1 MLSFLLIIVTTIS
14 IIGYSEIGYA
24 RNQAYTQNY
33 QRMESY
39 ANSLGNLAEADSQNG
54 TALLSNNFLNQLE
67 YVLRGDD
74 AHLRI
79 FNDKNE
85 QIYPKTKARIQLSQE
100 VFTTLKNGQEIRIQN
115 NHNENSPISSTKDA
129 YTGVLVPWMNGKNLV
144 GIVWIGSRVKHVE
157 RPILMAKRNLLRA
170 LLITVAVGLLLSF
183 IISYYS
189 TKRIKR
195 LSRATQKVAS
205 GNFNVQIEHKDS
217 DEIDQ
222 LAENFNKMVQALKQS
237 NEEVKA
243 QEERRDQFMADAAHE
258 MRTPLTTI
266 NGILEGLQYDA
277 IPEDSKP
284 KSIAL
289 MQRETKRLIRLV
301 NENLDYEKIR
311 NNQIMLVK
319 TNFNATI
326 ILHDLKSQLKQNAT
340 KANDELV
347 VEAPDQLPIYADRD
361 RFTQVMVNLVQN
373 AIQFTHDGKIIIS
386 GKRIEHG
393 TQLSVKDNGIGMSKN
408 QTKYIFER
416 FFKADP
422 SRARMGTGESGLGLA
437 IVSSLIKQHGGK
449 VEVFSAPGKGSTFT
463 VTFYDKGYEQF
474 VAKKERTVF
483 LKGLCVLFSY
493 WYFLNYFCFSYSL

>member
-67 YVLRGDD
+67 YDLRGDD

-85 QIYPKTKARIQLSQE
+85 QIYPKTKARVQLSQE

-326 ILHDLKSQLKQNAT
+326 ILHDLKAQLKQNAT

-361 RFTQVMVNLVQN
+361 RFTQIMVNLVQN

-393 TQLSVKDNGIGMSKN
+393 TQLSVKDNGIGMSEN

-474 VAKKERTVF
+474 VAK
-483 LKGLCVLFSY
+483 
-493 WYFLNYFCFSYSL
+493 N

>member
-237 NEEVKA
+237 NEEIKA

-340 KANDELV
+340 KANDELA

-474 VAKKERTVF
+474 VAK
-483 LKGLCVLFSY
+483 
-493 WYFLNYFCFSYSL
+493 N

>member
-1 MLSFLLIIVTTIS
+1 MKLIYQNMLSFLLIIVTTIS

-222 LAENFNKMVQALKQS
+222 LAENFNKMVRALKQS

-474 VAKKERTVF
+474 VAK
-483 LKGLCVLFSY
+483 
-493 WYFLNYFCFSYSL
+493 N

>member
-347 VEAPDQLPIYADRD
+347 VEAPDKLPIYADRD

-474 VAKKERTVF
+474 VAK
-483 LKGLCVLFSY
+483 
-493 WYFLNYFCFSYSL
+493 N

>member
-1 MLSFLLIIVTTIS
+1 MKLIYQNMLSFLLIIVTTIS

-24 RNQAYTQNY
+24 RNQAYMQNY

-67 YVLRGDD
+67 YILRGDD

-157 RPILMAKRNLLRA
+157 RPILIAKRNLLRA

-474 VAKKERTVF
+474 VAK
-483 LKGLCVLFSY
+483 
-493 WYFLNYFCFSYSL
+493 N

>member
-1 MLSFLLIIVTTIS
+1 MLGFLLIIVTTIS

-24 RNQAYTQNY
+24 RNQAYMQNY
-33 QRMESY
+33 QRMEGY
-39 ANSLGNLAEADSQNG
+39 AESLGDLAEADGKNG
-54 TALLSNNFLNQLE
+54 TALLNNNFLNQLE
-67 YVLRGDD
+67 FVLRGEDV
-74 AHLRI
+74 HLRI

-85 QIYPKTKARIQLSQE
+85 QIYPKVNAKVQLAKN
-100 VFTTLKNGQEIRIQN
+100 VFATLKTGQEIRIQN
-115 NHNENSPISSTKDA
+115 NHNEQSPIRSTKDA

-144 GIVWIGSRVKHVE
+144 GVAWISSRVTHVE
-157 RPILMAKRNLLRA
+157 RPIYMAKRNLLRA
-170 LLITVAVGLLLSF
+170 LLMTVAVGLILSF

-205 GNFNVQIEHKDS
+205 GNFNVQIQHKDS

-243 QEERRDQFMADAAHE
+243 QEKRRDQFMADAAHE

-277 IPEDSKP
+277 IPEESKP

-311 NNQIMLVK
+311 NNQINLIK
-319 TNFNATI
+319 TNFNATP
-326 ILHDLKSQLKQNAT
+326 ILQDLKSQLSQNAE
-340 KANDELV
+340 KANDELEV
-347 VEAPDQLPIYADRD
+347 IAPDDLPIYADRD

-373 AIQFTHDGKIIIS
+373 AIQFTHDGKIEIK
-386 GKRIEHG
+386 GERMVH
-393 TQLSVKDNGIGMSKN
+393 TTVLSVKDNGIGMSKD
-408 QTKYIFER
+408 QIKYIFER

-449 VEVFSAPGKGSTFT
+449 VTVESEPGKGSTFT
-463 VTFYDKGYEQF
+463 VVFYDKGFEQF
-474 VAKKERTVF
+474 VEK
-483 LKGLCVLFSY
+483 
-493 WYFLNYFCFSYSL
+493 

>member
-1 MLSFLLIIVTTIS
+1 MKLIYQNMLGFLLIIVTTIS

-24 RNQAYTQNY
+24 RNQAYMQNY
-33 QRMESY
+33 QRMEGY
-39 ANSLGNLAEADSQNG
+39 AESLGDLAEADGKNG
-54 TALLSNNFLNQLE
+54 TALLNNNFLNQLE
-67 YVLRGDD
+67 FVLRGEDV
-74 AHLRI
+74 HLRI

-85 QIYPKTKARIQLSQE
+85 QIYPKVNAEVQLAKN
-100 VFTTLKNGQEIRIQN
+100 VFATLKTGQEIRIQN
-115 NHNENSPISSTKDA
+115 NHNEQSPIRSTKDA

-144 GIVWIGSRVKHVE
+144 GVAWISSRVTHVE
-157 RPILMAKRNLLRA
+157 RPIYMAKRNLLRA
-170 LLITVAVGLLLSF
+170 LLMTVAVGLILSF

-205 GNFNVQIEHKDS
+205 GNFNVQIQHKDS

-243 QEERRDQFMADAAHE
+243 QEKRRDQFMADAAHE

-277 IPEDSKP
+277 IPEESKP

-311 NNQIMLVK
+311 NNQINLIK
-319 TNFNATI
+319 TNFNATP
-326 ILHDLKSQLKQNAT
+326 ILQDLKSQLSQNAE
-340 KANDELV
+340 KANDELEV
-347 VEAPDQLPIYADRD
+347 IAPDDLPIYADRD

-373 AIQFTHDGKIIIS
+373 AIQFTHDGKIEIK
-386 GKRIEHG
+386 GERMVHA
-393 TQLSVKDNGIGMSKN
+393 TVLSVKDNGIGMSKD
-408 QTKYIFER
+408 QIKYIFER

-449 VEVFSAPGKGSTFT
+449 VTVESEPGKGSTFT
-463 VTFYDKGYEQF
+463 VVFYDKGFEQF
-474 VAKKERTVF
+474 VEK
-483 LKGLCVLFSY
+483 
-493 WYFLNYFCFSYSL
+493 

>member
-1 MLSFLLIIVTTIS
+1 MKLIYQNMLGFLLIIVTTIS

-24 RNQAYTQNY
+24 RNQAYMQNY
-33 QRMESY
+33 QRMEGY
-39 ANSLGNLAEADSQNG
+39 AESLGDLAEADGKNG
-54 TALLSNNFLNQLE
+54 TALLNNNFLNQLE
-67 YVLRGDD
+67 FVLRGEDV
-74 AHLRI
+74 HLRI

-85 QIYPKTKARIQLSQE
+85 QIYPKVNAKVQLAKN
-100 VFTTLKNGQEIRIQN
+100 VFATLKTGQEIRIQN
-115 NHNENSPISSTKDA
+115 NHNEQSPIRSTKDA

-144 GIVWIGSRVKHVE
+144 GVAWISSRVTHVE
-157 RPILMAKRNLLRA
+157 RPIYMAKRNLLRA
-170 LLITVAVGLLLSF
+170 LLMTVAVGLILSF

-205 GNFNVQIEHKDS
+205 GNFNVQIQHKDS

-243 QEERRDQFMADAAHE
+243 QEKRRDQFMADAAHE

-277 IPEDSKP
+277 IPEESKP

-311 NNQIMLVK
+311 NNQINLIK
-319 TNFNATI
+319 TNFNATP
-326 ILHDLKSQLKQNAT
+326 ILQDLKSQLSQNAE
-340 KANDELV
+340 KANDELEV
-347 VEAPDQLPIYADRD
+347 IAPDDLPIYADRD

-373 AIQFTHDGKIIIS
+373 AIQFTHDGKIEIK
-386 GKRIEHG
+386 GERMVHA
-393 TQLSVKDNGIGMSKN
+393 TVLSVKDNGIGMSKD
-408 QTKYIFER
+408 QIKYIFER

-449 VEVFSAPGKGSTFT
+449 VTVESEPGKGSTFT
-463 VTFYDKGYEQF
+463 VVFYDKGFEQF
-474 VAKKERTVF
+474 VEK
-483 LKGLCVLFSY
+483 
-493 WYFLNYFCFSYSL
+493 

>member
-1 MLSFLLIIVTTIS
+1 MLGFLLIIVTTIS

-24 RNQAYTQNY
+24 RNQAYMQNY
-33 QRMESY
+33 QRMEGY
-39 ANSLGNLAEADSQNG
+39 AESLGDLAEADGKNG
-54 TALLSNNFLNQLE
+54 TALLNNNFLNQLE
-67 YVLRGDD
+67 FVLHGEDV
-74 AHLRI
+74 HLRI

-85 QIYPKTKARIQLSQE
+85 QIYPTVNAQFQLSKN
-100 VFTTLKNGQEIRIQN
+100 VFATLKTGQEIRIQN
-115 NHNENSPISSTKDA
+115 NHNEQSPIRSTKDA

-144 GIVWIGSRVKHVE
+144 GVAWISSRVTHVE
-157 RPILMAKRNLLRA
+157 RPIYMAKRNLLRA
-170 LLITVAVGLLLSF
+170 LLMTVAVGLILSF

-205 GNFNVQIEHKDS
+205 GNFNVQIQHKDS

-222 LAENFNKMVQALKQS
+222 LAENFNKMVQALKRS

-243 QEERRDQFMADAAHE
+243 QEKRRDQFMADAAHE

-277 IPEDSKP
+277 IPEESKP

-311 NNQIMLVK
+311 NNQINLIK
-319 TNFNATI
+319 TNFNATP
-326 ILHDLKSQLKQNAT
+326 ILQDLKSQLSQNAE
-340 KANDELV
+340 KANDELEV
-347 VEAPDQLPIYADRD
+347 IAPDDLPIYADRD

-373 AIQFTHDGKIIIS
+373 AIQFTHDGKIEIK
-386 GKRIEHG
+386 GERMVHA
-393 TQLSVKDNGIGMSKN
+393 TVLSVKDNGIGMSKD
-408 QTKYIFER
+408 QIKYIFER

-449 VEVFSAPGKGSTFT
+449 VTVESEPGKGSTFT
-463 VTFYDKGYEQF
+463 VVFYDKGFEQF
-474 VAKKERTVF
+474 VEK
-483 LKGLCVLFSY
+483 
-493 WYFLNYFCFSYSL
+493 

>member
-54 TALLSNNFLNQLE
+54 TA
-67 YVLRGDD
+67 
-74 AHLRI
+74 
-79 FNDKNE
+79 
-85 QIYPKTKARIQLSQE
+85 
-100 VFTTLKNGQEIRIQN
+100 LKNGQEIRIQN

-222 LAENFNKMVQALKQS
+222 LAENFNKMVQALKQL

-474 VAKKERTVF
+474 VAK
-483 LKGLCVLFSY
+483 
-493 WYFLNYFCFSYSL
+493 N

>member
-1 MLSFLLIIVTTIS
+1 MKLIYQNMLGFLLIIVTTIS

-24 RNQAYTQNY
+24 RNQAYMQNY
-33 QRMESY
+33 QRMEGY
-39 ANSLGNLAEADSQNG
+39 AESLGDLAEADGKNG
-54 TALLSNNFLNQLE
+54 TALLNNNFLNQLE
-67 YVLRGDD
+67 FVLHGEDV
-74 AHLRI
+74 HFRI

-85 QIYPKTKARIQLSQE
+85 QIYPKVNAKVQLSKN
-100 VFTTLKNGQEIRIQN
+100 VFATLKTGQEIRIQN
-115 NHNENSPISSTKDA
+115 NHNEQSPIRSTKDA

-144 GIVWIGSRVKHVE
+144 GVAWISSRVTHVE
-157 RPILMAKRNLLRA
+157 RPIYMAKRNLLRA
-170 LLITVAVGLLLSF
+170 LLMTVAVGLILSF

-205 GNFNVQIEHKDS
+205 GNFNVQIQHKDS

-222 LAENFNKMVQALKQS
+222 LAENFNKMVQALKRS

-243 QEERRDQFMADAAHE
+243 QEKRRDQFMADAAHE

-277 IPEDSKP
+277 IPEESKP

-311 NNQIMLVK
+311 NNQINLIK
-319 TNFNATI
+319 TNFNATP
-326 ILHDLKSQLKQNAT
+326 ILQDLKSQLSQNAE
-340 KANDELV
+340 KANDELEV
-347 VEAPDQLPIYADRD
+347 IAPDDLPIYADRD

-373 AIQFTHDGKIIIS
+373 AIQFTHDGKIEIK
-386 GKRIEHG
+386 GERMVHA
-393 TQLSVKDNGIGMSKN
+393 TVLSVKDNGIGMSKD
-408 QTKYIFER
+408 QIKYIFER

-449 VEVFSAPGKGSTFT
+449 VTVESEPGKGSTFT
-463 VTFYDKGYEQF
+463 VVFYDKGFEQF
-474 VAKKERTVF
+474 VEK
-483 LKGLCVLFSY
+483 
-493 WYFLNYFCFSYSL
+493 

>member
-129 YTGVLVPWMNGKNLV
+129 YTGVLVPWMNGKSLV

-393 TQLSVKDNGIGMSKN
+393 TQLSVKDNGIGMSEN

-449 VEVFSAPGKGSTFT
+449 VEVFSTPGKGSTFT

-474 VAKKERTVF
+474 VAK
-483 LKGLCVLFSY
+483 
-493 WYFLNYFCFSYSL
+493 N

>member
-1 MLSFLLIIVTTIS
+1 
-14 IIGYSEIGYA
+14 
-24 RNQAYTQNY
+24 
-33 QRMESY
+33 
-39 ANSLGNLAEADSQNG
+39 QNG

-67 YVLRGDD
+67 YILRGDD

-144 GIVWIGSRVKHVE
+144 GSVWIGSRVKNVE

-170 LLITVAVGLLLSF
+170 LLITVAVGLLMSF

-326 ILHDLKSQLKQNAT
+326 IMHDLKSQLKQNAT

-393 TQLSVKDNGIGMSKN
+393 TQLSVKDNGIGMSEN

-463 VTFYDKGYEQF
+463 
-474 VAKKERTVF
+474 
-483 LKGLCVLFSY
+483 
-493 WYFLNYFCFSYSL
+493 

>member
-85 QIYPKTKARIQLSQE
+85 QIYPKTKARVQLSQE

-340 KANDELV
+340 KANDELA

-474 VAKKERTVF
+474 VAK
-483 LKGLCVLFSY
+483 
-493 WYFLNYFCFSYSL
+493 N

>member
-1 MLSFLLIIVTTIS
+1 MKLIYQNMFSFLLIIVTTIS

-474 VAKKERTVF
+474 VAK
-483 LKGLCVLFSY
+483 
-493 WYFLNYFCFSYSL
+493 N